1 MMEFKAWKF
10 DYYSEGKLAPES
22 FKEQHPE
29 IRFPTMTFP
38 GNFIKVSKNESFSLT
53 IDCLNILSTVREK
66 STIRL
71 SASGFWK
78 REQSR
83 LKILEYDWT
92 FQPHLEDLFPDLIPT
107 RNNIDYSKLSNTSFP
122 ILYYAQVL
130 FMEDELDDN
139 GLVQIDG
146 KLRVMEFGFFL
157 MLTHLVKI
165 DRENAC
171 FEKIYRLY
179 HEFDSNHLLLQ
190 IDNDQKFQINL

>member
-1 MMEFKAWKF
+1 MEFKTWKF
-10 DYYSEGKLAPES
+10 DHYSEGKLAAES
-22 FKEQHPE
+22 FKEQHPK

-38 GNFIKVSKNESFSLT
+38 DNFIKIFKNESFSLT
-53 IDCLNILSTVREK
+53 INCLKVLSTVREK
-66 STIRL
+66 PTIRL

-78 REQSR
+78 KEQTR

-92 FQPHLEDLFPDLIPT
+92 FQPHLEDLIPDLIPT
-107 RNNIDYSKLSNTSFP
+107 SNNIDYAKLSNTSFP

-139 GLVQIDG
+139 GLVQVEG

-157 MLTHLVKI
+157 MFTHLAKI
-165 DRENAC
+165 DREKAS

-179 HEFDSNHLLLQ
+179 HEFDSSYLLLQ
-190 IDNDQKFQINL
+190 VDNDKIFQINL